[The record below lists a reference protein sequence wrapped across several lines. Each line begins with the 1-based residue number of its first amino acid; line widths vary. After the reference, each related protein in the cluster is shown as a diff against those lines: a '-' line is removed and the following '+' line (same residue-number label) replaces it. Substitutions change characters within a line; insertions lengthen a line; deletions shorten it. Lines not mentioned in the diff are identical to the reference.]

1 MARQRPTGQPTAVL
15 RHPNE
20 NDIFVVIR
28 KLTRA
33 EEIDRADTIRTRY
46 TRAIAIQNSDGT
58 ASVDAFGNP
67 QVHLVQSFPS
77 AFIVDSLRK
86 VVENWGGIEDAK
98 GSPIAWDPAH
108 AGMLLEDFLDVVED
122 VPVTKD
128 GKEVL
133 VDGKPMMRKHRRA
146 FSGYILDKLYE
157 AGTFD
162 ADPKA

>member
-20 NDIFVVIR
+20 SDIFVTIR

-58 ASVDAFGNP
+58 PAVDAFGNP

-122 VPVTKD
+122 VTKD
-128 GKEVL
+128 GNEVL
-133 VDGKPMMRKHRRA
+133 VDGKPMTRRRA
-146 FSGYILDKLYE
+146 FSGFILDKLYE